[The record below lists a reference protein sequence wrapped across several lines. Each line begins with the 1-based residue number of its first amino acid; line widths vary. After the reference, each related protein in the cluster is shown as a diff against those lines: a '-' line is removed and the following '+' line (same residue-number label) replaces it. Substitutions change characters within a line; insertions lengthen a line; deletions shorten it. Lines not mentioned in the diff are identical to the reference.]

1 MDNTVIRSGDSG
13 DADTLLCFFDEAVE
27 WLVARGSSKQWGTEP
42 WSRVPKRV
50 ERVVVMAA
58 DPGLRVAMVGGEP
71 AGALIVSEE
80 PDSHVPSV
88 DERELYIRLLIT
100 SRRFTG
106 RRVGGRLIEYALDE
120 ARRRGID
127 LVRVDCW
134 AGGDGALQRYYE
146 SHGFKPTVRFTVDE
160 WVGQVLEQRVG
171 VAAHC

>member
-1 MDNTVIRSGDSG
+1 MENIVIRSGDSG
-13 DADTLLCFFDEAVE
+13 DVDTLLRFFDEAVE

-50 ERVVVMAA
+50 ERVQGMAA
-58 DPGLRVAMVGGEP
+58 DPGLRIAVVDGEP
-71 AGALIVSEE
+71 AGALIVSEDHD
-80 PDSHVPSV
+80 PHVPAV

-106 RRVGGRLIEYALDE
+106 RRVGGRLVEYALDE

-134 AGGDGALQRYYE
+134 AGGDGDLQRYYE
-146 SHGFKPTVRFTVDE
+146 GQGFKPTVRFAVDE

-171 VAAHC
+171 

>member
-1 MDNTVIRSGDSG
+1 MDNIVIRSGDSG
-13 DADTLLCFFDEAVE
+13 DVDLLLGFFDEAVE

-42 WSRVPKRV
+42 WSRVPQRV
-50 ERVVVMAA
+50 ERVKTMAA
-58 DPGLRVAMVGGEP
+58 DPGLRFAVVDGEP

-80 PDSHVPSV
+80 HDPHVPAV
-88 DERELYIRLLIT
+88 NERELYVRLLIT

-106 RRVGGRLIEYALDE
+106 RSVGGRLIEYALDE

-134 AGGDGALQRYYE
+134 AGGDGELQRYYE
-146 SHGFKPTVRFTVDE
+146 SQGFTPTVQFAVDD

-171 VAAHC
+171 

>member
-1 MDNTVIRSGDSG
+1 MDNIVIRSGDSG
-13 DADTLLCFFDEAVE
+13 DADTLLGFFDEAVE

-42 WSRVPKRV
+42 WSGVPKRV
-50 ERVVVMAA
+50 ERVKGMAA
-58 DPGLRVAMVGGEP
+58 DPGLRIAMIDGQP

-80 PDSHVPSV
+80 HDVHVPPV
-88 DERELYIRLLIT
+88 EERELYIRLLIT

-106 RRVGGRLIEYALDE
+106 HGVGARLIEYALDE

-134 AGGDGALQRYYE
+134 AGGDGDLQRYYE
-146 SHGFKPTVRFTVDE
+146 SQGFKPTVRFNVEE

-171 VAAHC
+171 

>member
-1 MDNTVIRSGDSG
+1 MSHIVIRSGDSG

-42 WSRVPKRV
+42 WSAVPKRV
-50 ERVVVMAA
+50 ERVKGMAA
-58 DPGLRVAMVGGEP
+58 DPGLRIAVVDGEP
-71 AGALIVSEE
+71 AGALVVSEE
-80 PDSHVPSV
+80 HDRHVPPV

-106 RRVGGRLIEYALDE
+106 QRVGGRLVEYALDE

-134 AGGDGALQRYYE
+134 AGGDGGLQRYYE
-146 SHGFKPTVRFTVDE
+146 SQGFSPTVRFTVDD
-160 WVGQVLEQRVG
+160 WVGQVLERRLG
-171 VAAHC
+171 

>member
-1 MDNTVIRSGDSG
+1 MDNIVIRSGDSG
-13 DADTLLCFFDEAVE
+13 DTDTLLGFFDEAIE
-27 WLVARGSSKQWGTEP
+27 WLVARGSSGQWGTEP

-50 ERVVVMAA
+50 EGVKGMAA
-58 DPGLRVAMVGGEP
+58 DPGLRIAVVDGEA

-80 PDSHVPSV
+80 HDRHVPAV

-106 RRVGGRLIEYALDE
+106 RRVGGRLVEYALDE

-134 AGGDGALQRYYE
+134 AGGDGELQRYYE
-146 SHGFKPTVRFTVDE
+146 SQGFKPTVRFNVGE

-171 VAAHC
+171 

>member
-1 MDNTVIRSGDSG
+1 MDNIVIRSGDSG
-13 DADTLLCFFDEAVE
+13 DTDTLLGFFDEAVE

-42 WSRVPKRV
+42 WSRVPKRI
-50 ERVVVMAA
+50 ERVKGMAA
-58 DPGLRVAMVGGEP
+58 DPGLRIAVVDGEA

-80 PDSHVPSV
+80 HDPHVPAV

-106 RRVGGRLIEYALDE
+106 RRVGGRLLEYALDE
-120 ARRRGID
+120 ARRRGIG

-134 AGGDGALQRYYE
+134 AGGDGELQRYYE
-146 SHGFKPTVRFTVDE
+146 SHGFRPTVRFTVDA

-171 VAAHC
+171 